1 MSANG
6 NNQVYTCPP
15 NVRHFFKDMRAKSKT
30 AGPPWRFFSRCVKC
44 TAILVQIVSEVT
56 VNGDIMP
63 KTTAWI
69 MTSDGKQTA
78 ADSTTKKAR
87 PQDAATPA

>member
-1 MSANG
+1 MAD

-44 TAILVQIVSEVT
+44 TAILCQIVSEVT
-56 VNGDIMP
+56 VNGEIMP

-69 MTSDGKQTA
+69 MTSDGKQQVV
-78 ADSTTKKAR
+78 DSTTKKAR
-87 PQDAATPA
+87 PQDAEVPA